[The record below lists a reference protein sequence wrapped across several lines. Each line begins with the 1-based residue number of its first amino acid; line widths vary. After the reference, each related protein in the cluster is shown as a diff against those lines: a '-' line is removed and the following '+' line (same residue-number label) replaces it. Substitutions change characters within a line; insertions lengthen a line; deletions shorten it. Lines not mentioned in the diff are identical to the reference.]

1 MKRFTLFW
9 LCGLLFAAWTMPRA
23 TAQDNA
29 NLGDYARQVR
39 KQKAH
44 AAPAAKTFDNDNLP
58 KDDKLS
64 VVGQAPAE
72 ETQSQASNGEPAPVG
87 EAQHLGTQAD
97 TQNPPKA
104 APQENQDDE
113 QAQKQKMYQEWQK
126 KIHSQQDQ
134 VDLLSRELDVLN
146 REYRLRAA
154 AFYADAG
161 NRLRNSGAW
170 DKEDAQYKDQ
180 IASKQKAID
189 DAKKQLDDLQ
199 EQARKAGVPS
209 SMRE

>member
-9 LCGLLFAAWTMPRA
+9 LCGLSMAAWTMPRA
-23 TAQDNA
+23 TAQDSA

-64 VVGQAPAE
+64 VVGQAPTE
-72 ETQSQASNGEPAPVG
+72 ETRQAGNGEPGPAG
-87 EAQHLGTQAD
+87 EDQPSGTQAAD
-97 TQNPPKA
+97 GQNPPKA
-104 APQENQDDE
+104 GSLENQNDE

-126 KIHSQQDQ
+126 KIHTQQDQ

-146 REYRLRAA
+146 REYRLREA

-180 IASKQKAID
+180 IATKQKAID